1 MAHRAPPSLYRK
13 RDSFMNPLSRRE
25 LLHRAGTGV
34 AAIGVLT
41 ACTQTTAG
49 VTVPPT
55 RTSATGGTTSHDE
68 HSATGSTPAA
78 PAAQATVTKTPREQ
92 ADEMDAMHEAGVKFF
107 VENAGKDP
115 NFWNFPLEYRMDG
128 NVKVFEVTCR
138 EIDWAVAEGQ
148 VMKAMAYND
157 VVPGPEIRV
166 TEGEIVRVI
175 CHNEMTE
182 STAIHFHGCRLPN
195 SMDGVPFI
203 TQPPI
208 KPGESFTYE
217 FTAKNPGSHM
227 YHSHHNAAEQVTKGL
242 MGAFIIEPK
251 VTPYPD
257 VTADYT
263 MILNDAG
270 IGLTINGRSFPYT
283 QPIIAKLGD
292 KIRVRYMNEGLM
304 IHPMHLHGIPQL
316 VIEKDGYALPQPYL
330 CDTLNIAPGE
340 RWDVLIDCDDPGVW
354 AYHCHILSHAES
366 AHGMFG
372 MVIALIVQE

>member
-1 MAHRAPPSLYRK
+1 
-13 RDSFMNPLSRRE
+13 MNLVSRRQ
-25 LLHRAGTGV
+25 LLQRAGTGV
-34 AAIGVLT
+34 AALGVLT
-41 ACTQTTAG
+41 ACTQTTSG
-49 VTVPPT
+49 LTVPTPHT
-55 RTSATGGTTSHDE
+55 AGSNGSHGTAAADQTD
-68 HSATGSTPAA
+68 TPVNA
-78 PAAQATVTKTPREQ
+78 PDAQATATKTPREQ
-92 ADEMDAMHEAGVKFF
+92 ADEMDAMHEAGVNIF

-115 NFWNFPLEYRMDG
+115 NFWNFPLEFRMDG
-128 NVKVFEVTCR
+128 DVKVFEVTCT
-138 EIDWAVAEGQ
+138 ELDWAVAEGQ
-148 VMKAMAYND
+148 VMKAMAYNGI
-157 VVPGPEIRV
+157 VPGPEIRV
-166 TEGEIVRVI
+166 TEGDKVRII

-182 STAIHFHGCRLPN
+182 STSIHFHGVRLPN
-195 SMDGVPFI
+195 AMDGVPFI

-217 FTAKNPGSHM
+217 FTTRVGNAGSHM

-242 MGAFIIEPK
+242 MGAFIIEPQDK
-251 VTPYPD
+251 SNYPVVTG
-257 VTADYT
+257 DYT
-263 MILNDAG
+263 MILNDSG
-270 IGLTINGRSFPYT
+270 IGLTINGKSFPYT

-316 VIEKDGYALPQPYL
+316 VIEKDGYALPQPFW